1 MVARA
6 GRARTGVES
15 ATTGGGF
22 PFLALSLGIL
32 LAGFLVAISTP
43 PYVGYVQD
51 ARTVEARLLARS
63 LWTVIQSHALA
74 SCGTPSRVSHGYSGA
89 GFNDAGSTVP
99 ARWRVAAGGA
109 TTVTLDCATGTITAD
124 QDVFTIAG
132 VASDVDS
139 IRVRFAYATAASPPT
154 HLTCSVDSG
163 SSFNPC

>member
-63 LWTVIQSHALA
+63 LWTVIQSHAMA
-74 SCGTPSRVSHGYSGA
+74 SCGTPSRVSQVYSSA
-89 GFNDAGSTVP
+89 GFNNAGSTVP
-99 ARWRVAAGGA
+99 ARWWVAAGGA
-109 TTVTLDCATGTITAD
+109 TTVTLDCTTGTISAD
-124 QDVFTIAG
+124 DDVFTIAG
-132 VASDVDS
+132 VGSDVDS
-139 IRVRFAYATAASPPT
+139 IRVKLAYATAASPPT

-163 SSFNPC
+163 SSFKQC

>member
-1 MVARA
+1 M
-6 GRARTGVES
+6 
-15 ATTGGGF
+15 
-22 PFLALSLGIL
+22 SLGIL

-63 LWTVIQSHALA
+63 LWTVIQSHAMA
-74 SCGTPSRVSHGYSGA
+74 SCGTPSRVSQVYSSA
-89 GFNDAGSTVP
+89 GFNNAGSTVP

-109 TTVTLDCATGTITAD
+109 TTVTLDCTTGTISAD

-132 VASDVDS
+132 VGSDVDS
-139 IRVRFAYATAASPPT
+139 IRVRLAYATAASPPT

-163 SSFNPC
+163 SSFKQC

>member
-1 MVARA
+1 LVGGRAHLALRAAVPHIPTLTAHHAASMSLVWALQSRQSRDRRIEHTMVARA

-63 LWTVIQSHALA
+63 LWTVIQSHAMA
-74 SCGTPSRVSHGYSGA
+74 SCGPPSR
-89 GFNDAGSTVP
+89 GS
-99 ARWRVAAGGA
+99 
-109 TTVTLDCATGTITAD
+109 
-124 QDVFTIAG
+124 Q
-132 VASDVDS
+132 
-139 IRVRFAYATAASPPT
+139 
-154 HLTCSVDSG
+154 
-163 SSFNPC
+163 